1 MLIDYNDE
9 MHCLNLSKVVPDQ
22 SISMPVNPQFEN

>member
-9 MHCLNLSKVVPDQ
+9 MHCLNLSNVVSDQ